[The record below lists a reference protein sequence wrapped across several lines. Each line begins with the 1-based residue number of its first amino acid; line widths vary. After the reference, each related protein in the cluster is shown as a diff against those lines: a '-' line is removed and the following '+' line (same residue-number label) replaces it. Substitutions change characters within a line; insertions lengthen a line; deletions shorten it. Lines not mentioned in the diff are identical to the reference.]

1 MDIKAP
7 KYRLPNT
14 LGELAK
20 LYGFSLEILYAMI
33 DQYEDLKD
41 LIKPF
46 RDGKKK
52 IYPPIIID
60 KIKEKLGEP

>member
-1 MDIKAP
+1 MA

-20 LYGFSLEILYAMI
+20 LYGFSLDVLNAMI
-33 DQYEDLKD
+33 DQYEDLKTMVQ
-41 LIKPF
+41 PF

-52 IYPPIIID
+52 IYPSSIID
-60 KIKEKLGEP
+60 AIKDKLGEP

>member
-1 MDIKAP
+1 MA

-20 LYGFSLEILYAMI
+20 LYGFSLEVLNAMI
-33 DQYEDLKD
+33 DQYADLKEMV
-41 LIKPF
+41 KPF

-52 IYPPIIID
+52 IYPSIIIE